1 MRASAVALSLLLAA
15 ACAHHGFVSDRLYC
29 GLSIPGGGTV
39 TQSDLDAFIVA
50 EVEPRFPEGFTVWR
64 ARGQW
69 KGGNEETMV
78 IEILHPPTPQLDAAV
93 RQIADAYRTRFR
105 QEAVLRVTSPARMT
119 LHR

>member
-1 MRASAVALSLLLAA
+1 MRAAAVALTLLLAA
-15 ACAHHGFVSDRLYC
+15 ACAHPGFVSDRLYC

-39 TQSDLDAFIVA
+39 TQADLDAFIA
-50 EVEPRFPEGFTVWR
+50 SEVEPRFPEGFTVWR

-78 IEILHPPTPQLDAAV
+78 IEILHPPTPQLDDAI
-93 RQIADAYRTRFR
+93 RQIADAYRARFR

-119 LHR
+119 FHR